1 MLEKGLVQKSIML
14 ILLLLFSYA
23 CSSSK
28 AMIRTNQ
35 AVSEKNI
42 LTFINHSGEDAL
54 VKLVGPSR
62 KLVEVPNRRERTV
75 SIAGGEY
82 QIYVRYGNGQGYRY
96 ARGEV
101 FRIVDNPSGYT
112 VARLTLHGV
121 INGNYR
127 TYRSSED
134 EFNR

>member
-1 MLEKGLVQKSIML
+1 MRPVMRNLMILICFMLLFGCATSGNGQMMKISTLEKN
-14 ILLLLFSYA
+14 
-23 CSSSK
+23 
-28 AMIRTNQ
+28 T
-35 AVSEKNI
+35 

-62 KLVEVPNRRERTV
+62 KLVEVPNRRGRTV

-127 TYRSSED
+127 TYGSSED
-134 EFNR
+134 EFNRR